1 MVWCNYFCDHCA
13 RFIQPYYYGDLV
25 CCSLCGKVIHEDNF
39 VKTMAR
45 QSKKIDPEIEKNYEE
60 MVEEDTEYG
69 ENKNYTKI
77 EEECNS
83 RRVWCDYCVKS
94 ISPPQYFV
102 NKICC
107 SYCGK
112 VLLEDNF
119 HLMARQTWLWIEQ

>member
-1 MVWCNYFCDHCA
+1 MKTILSKLWHA
-13 RFIQPYYYGDLV
+13 RSNDMLKMGAFI
-25 CCSLCGKVIHEDNF
+25 SEI
-39 VKTMAR
+39 M
-45 QSKKIDPEIEKNYEE
+45 SKKIDPEIEKNYEE

-119 HLMARQTWLWIEQ
+119 HLMARQVCLNLMQININLFSNPC